1 MKYLSTLFVVAV
13 LFSITSCNKWTK
25 DKKNASYYY
34 STDYKLNEGVIMG
47 VDIDDIDLLY
57 TVFFY
62 EKKTLKFKLVAEEI
76 TTDSEKE
83 KGNVLAY
90 TEGTAQVD
98 KDLNILFVGET
109 GTSSSF
115 SGYFENEKKNHKATI
130 PGLENRELN
139 FILKK

>member
-1 MKYLSTLFVVAV
+1 
-13 LFSITSCNKWTK
+13 
-25 DKKNASYYY
+25 
-34 STDYKLNEGVIMG
+34 MG

-62 EKKTLKFKLVAEEI
+62 EGKTLKFKLVAEEMI
-76 TTDSEKE
+76 AVSEKE

-90 TEGTAQVD
+90 TEGIAQVD
-98 KDLNILFVGET
+98 KDLNILFVGDT

-115 SGYFENEKKNHKATI
+115 SGYFENEKKNHKAII